1 MILSKDELRKAQLL
15 MLSILKE
22 VHRVCEENGI
32 HYFLSDGTLIG
43 AVRHNGFIPWD
54 DDIDIGM
61 LREDYEKFCLHAHE
75 ILPKNLVIQN
85 EYTDSGYGQCY
96 SKVVLQ
102 GTKWLEHDAKKTSR
116 KYSGLYIDIFVYDKI
131 ATDKKKQKKQ
141 SRIFKF
147 IRFLIYAKQGYWTTY
162 KNRLKQFIFNVCY
175 GLAKIITLFIPAKAL
190 LKQRNKIIFKYRDLT
205 EDYTITKFGG
215 SYLKNINPLESFKN
229 LELHQFEDT
238 QFYIPCAYDSI
249 LRNLYGDYMKIPDA
263 SEIQSHGIEEFDFGE
278 Y

>member
-75 ILPKNLVIQN
+75 ILPENLVIQN
-85 EYTDSGYGQCY
+85 EYTDPGYGQCF
-96 SKVVLQ
+96 SKVILQ
-102 GTKWLEHDAKKTSR
+102 GTKWVENVAKKTSR
-116 KYSGLYIDIFVYDKI
+116 KYFGLYIDIFPYDKI
-131 ATDKKKQKKQ
+131 TVDKKKQKKQ
-141 SRIFKF
+141 GKLFKL
-147 IRFLIYAKQGYWTTY
+147 IKFLIFTKLGYKISY
-162 KNRLKQFIFNVCY
+162 KSHFRQFVYNTCY
-175 GLAKIITLFIPAKAL
+175 GIAKIITMFVPAKVL
-190 LKQRNKIIFKYRDLT
+190 FKQRNKIIFKYKDLT
-205 EDYTITKFGG
+205 EDYIITKFGG

-263 SEIQSHGIEEFDFGE
+263 SEIQTHGIEEFDFGE